1 MKIKALALVL
11 TAALLLCGCGQK
23 SETAAAAPAQAVTA
37 PAAQSSTARPVSTGV
52 TPEQFGAKGD
62 GIADALQALQAAM
75 QQASASGRPLE
86 LTAGAVYR
94 FSSCL
99 GLPSGL
105 TIQGNGAVLLSDI
118 QYPDLREDRVAVELM
133 KDSDDDR
140 AHDVRLE
147 NVTFRAA
154 DSCQANYMLRVML
167 ARNVEFVGCTF
178 DCEPNEWGRC
188 AADLYGGNENIR
200 FEGCVFRQMTS
211 GASGGIWVRNWTDRV
226 ESRNICFQNCEFYK
240 SGADE
245 LLAVWGWGGAVRDVV
260 LSGCSFYETQTQEG
274 LDADHRPV

>member
-1 MKIKALALVL
+1 M
-11 TAALLLCGCGQK
+11 
-23 SETAAAAPAQAVTA
+23 
-37 PAAQSSTARPVSTGV
+37 
-52 TPEQFGAKGD
+52 
-62 GIADALQALQAAM
+62 
-75 QQASASGRPLE
+75 
-86 LTAGAVYR
+86 
-94 FSSCL
+94 
-99 GLPSGL
+99 
-105 TIQGNGAVLLSDI
+105 
-118 QYPDLREDRVAVELM
+118 AVELM

-178 DCEPNEWGRC
+178 DREPNEWGRC
-188 AADLYGGNENIR
+188 AADLYGGNQNIR

-226 ESRNICFQNCEFYK
+226 ESRNIRFQNCEFYK

-260 LSGCSFYETQTQEG
+260 LSGCSF
-274 LDADHRPV
+274 